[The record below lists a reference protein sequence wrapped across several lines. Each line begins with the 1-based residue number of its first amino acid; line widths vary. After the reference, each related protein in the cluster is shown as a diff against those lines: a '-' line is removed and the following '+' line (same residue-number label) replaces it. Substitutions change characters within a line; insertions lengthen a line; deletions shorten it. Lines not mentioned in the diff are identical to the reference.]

1 MKRILV
7 VTGTRA
13 DFGKLKPLMRE
24 IEEAGEF
31 VLDVFVTGMHMLA
44 TYGLTCEEVEKAGF
58 KNIYRFVNQ
67 NPTDSMEQILAKTV
81 SGLSDYSRET
91 KPDFILFHGDR
102 VEALSS
108 AIVGALSNI
117 LTGHI
122 EGGELS
128 GTIDESIRHATSK
141 LSHVHFVANE
151 EAERRLIQL
160 GETRKNIFVI
170 GSPDIDI
177 MNSSSL
183 PTLIDVKDHYDIDY
197 ERYAIVLLHSVTTE
211 VALLQDQVSVLI
223 DGLIKSDKNYI
234 VIYPNNDLGS
244 EIILQ
249 EYQKLEGVARFKLY
263 PSLRFESF
271 LTLLKNAEFIIG
283 NSSAGVREAPH
294 YGVPCINLGSR
305 QNGRASSNLILNA
318 PFTLKEI
325 ERSIEQVANIERN
338 IHSKFGDGDSATK
351 FADIIMSKS
360 LWETPIQKTFS
371 DI

>member
-13 DFGKLKPLMRE
+13 DFGKLKPLMLE
-24 IEEAGEF
+24 IEKVGAF

-44 TYGLTCEEVEKAGF
+44 KYGLTCEEVEKAGF

-81 SGLSDYSRET
+81 SGLSDYTRET

-151 EAERRLIQL
+151 EAKRRLIQL
-160 GETRKNIFVI
+160 GEIQDNIFVI

-183 PTLIDVKDHYDIDY
+183 PTLIEVKEHYDIEY

-211 VALLQDQVSVLI
+211 VALLQEQVKVLI

-249 EYQKLEGVARFKLY
+249 EYQNLERLTQFKLY

-305 QNGRASSNLILNA
+305 QNGRASSDLILNA
-318 PFTLKEI
+318 FFKIEEI
-325 ERSIEQVANIERN
+325 ERLIEEVCNIERN
-338 IHSKFGDGDSATK
+338 VHSKFGDGDSAAK
-351 FADIIMSKS
+351 FAEIILSKN
-360 LWETPIQKTFS
+360 LWETPIQKYFL